1 MALTSLTGL
10 SLGKLEYGYDW
21 EPPYEEDEA
30 AEHHCPRHKAI
41 MQIVPTLNE
50 EEQELILSI
59 LTFIQK
65 SHTTKP

>member
-21 EPPYEEDEA
+21 EPPYEDDEA
-30 AEHHCPRHKAI
+30 AEHHSPRYKAI
-41 MQIVPTLNE
+41 MQIVPTLSE
-50 EEQELILSI
+50 EEQAFILTM

-65 SHTTKP
+65 SHTTKN